1 MDAEGRLEREITL
14 NPNPTEFNRF
24 FFSET
29 ELISC
34 NFYTPLVKFYRFFSE
49 TELISP

>member
-24 FFSET
+24 F
-29 ELISC
+29 
-34 NFYTPLVKFYRFFSE
+34 LVKLS
-49 TELISP
+49 